1 LSPEVEHE
9 VAVEEHEEHEEHD
22 EREEREGGDERMR
35 VLHLVARGAI
45 TPHEAA
51 ELLAALDPPGP
62 PPGPPSWAGATRP
75 VPPIPPVPP
84 VPPVPPIPP
93 VPPAPPRGPFVSYA
107 PANAAVVGPGSA
119 WPEPRTLIIRAT
131 DGEGEVNVRLPL
143 ALAMS
148 SNRFL
153 SRRVRERLEQHE
165 IDLDQMLQHAGA
177 YGGRDAPGQVV
188 HVTDGEGELKITLE

>member
-1 LSPEVEHE
+1 VSDANRPPSSPEVEHE
-9 VAVEEHEEHEEHD
+9 VAVEEHD
-22 EREEREGGDERMR
+22 EREEREEGDERMR

-51 ELLAALDPPGP
+51 ELLAALGPPSP

-84 VPPVPPIPP
+84 VPPIPP
-93 VPPAPPRGPFVSYA
+93 VPPVPPRGPFVSYA
-107 PANAAVVGPGSA
+107 PANAAVAGPGSA
-119 WPEPRTLIIRAT
+119 WPEPRTLVIRAT

-143 ALAMS
+143 GLAMS

-177 YGGRDAPGQVV
+177 YGGPDAPGQVV